1 MKIEMKQPAS
11 RSPKVFCREFR
22 LHKGE
27 FELLDLLINAG
38 TSQIYQE
45 PLGAVHVGCD
55 LLIPMLILQRGSP
68 FFLELPALFLCQGE
82 HDQGNPSRVNKS
94 T

>member
-1 MKIEMKQPAS
+1 M
-11 RSPKVFCREFR
+11 
-22 LHKGE
+22 HKGE
-27 FELLDLLINAG
+27 FKLLDLLINAG

-68 FFLELPALFLCQGE
+68 FFELPALFLCQDE
-82 HDQGNPSRVNKS
+82 HDQRHKYFKYFKYVHFVCIRTWSGLKLQK
-94 T
+94 